1 MNAILISYISIN
13 NIASVLKQVRCC
25 NEFTLDGGV

>member
-13 NIASVLKQVRCC
+13 IASVLKQIRCC